1 MDSDESHEDKI
12 EWQGLISEGH
22 MISHFLPLIG
32 HNFLLVY
39 YWFEYKRNFYKYC
52 VYYTWVQMLLQ
63 VGLLLSLGLKYYYR

>member
-52 VYYTWVQMLLQ
+52 VYWVQMLLQ